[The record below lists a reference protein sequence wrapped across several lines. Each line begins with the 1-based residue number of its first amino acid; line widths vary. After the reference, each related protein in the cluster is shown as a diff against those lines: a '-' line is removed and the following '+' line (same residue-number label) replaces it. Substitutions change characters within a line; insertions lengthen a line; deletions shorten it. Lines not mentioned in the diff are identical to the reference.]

1 MNFIS
6 NLKHRNSIVKL
17 THQINKEDY
26 FKSYFENNKQNSKE
40 IWNRIRNLINIKFF
54 EKSQQITLIIN
65 NQTIADD
72 FFIAN
77 QFNNF
82 FISIASKLVEKICTS
97 KKTFDSFQG

>member
-1 MNFIS
+1 MNFIL